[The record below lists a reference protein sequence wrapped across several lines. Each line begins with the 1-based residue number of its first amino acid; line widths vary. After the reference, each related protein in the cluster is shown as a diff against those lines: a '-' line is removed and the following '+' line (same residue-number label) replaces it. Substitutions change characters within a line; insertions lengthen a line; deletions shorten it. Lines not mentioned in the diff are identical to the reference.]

1 MTGVIQNPARLCQ
14 AGFFVSVAHVS
25 AMARYT
31 ESSQQRE
38 QRMKVHV
45 EFDLTP
51 QEFRQ
56 AMVLPDVE
64 AFQQELM
71 AHVRRQM
78 EAGVEGYD
86 PWSLMQP
93 FLQQGMAQGVAS
105 FGHYQQML
113 MDMLRQAEPR
123 SDETTHGSTRKKS

>member
-1 MTGVIQNPARLCQ
+1 
-14 AGFFVSVAHVS
+14 
-25 AMARYT
+25 
-31 ESSQQRE
+31 
-38 QRMKVHV
+38 MKVHV

-51 QEFRQ
+51 AEFRQ
-56 AMVLPDVE
+56 AMGLPDVE
-64 AFQQELM
+64 VFQQELM
-71 AHVRRQM
+71 AHIRQQM

-113 MDMLRQAEPR
+113 MDMLRQADTQ
-123 SDETTHGSTRKKS
+123 SDGETHSSKRKKS

>member
-1 MTGVIQNPARLCQ
+1 
-14 AGFFVSVAHVS
+14 
-25 AMARYT
+25 
-31 ESSQQRE
+31 
-38 QRMKVHV
+38 MKVHV

-56 AMVLPDVE
+56 AMGLPDVE

-123 SDETTHGSTRKKS
+123 SDETTRSSTRKKS

>member
-1 MTGVIQNPARLCQ
+1 MHDEARPIQ
-14 AGFFVSVAHVS
+14 AGFFVSAAPVS

-38 QRMKVHV
+38 RFMKVHV

-51 QEFRQ
+51 AEFRQ
-56 AMVLPDVE
+56 AMGLPDVE

-71 AHVRRQM
+71 GHIRHQM

-113 MDMLRQAEPR
+113 MDMLRQA
-123 SDETTHGSTRKKS
+123 DTQGDGTTHNSKRKKP

>member
-1 MTGVIQNPARLCQ
+1 
-14 AGFFVSVAHVS
+14 
-25 AMARYT
+25 
-31 ESSQQRE
+31 
-38 QRMKVHV
+38 MKVHV

-51 QEFRQ
+51 QELRQ
-56 AMVLPDVE
+56 AMGLPDVE
-64 AFQQELM
+64 VFQQELM
-71 AHVRRQM
+71 AHIRQQM

-113 MDMLRQAEPR
+113 MDMLRQADTQ
-123 SDETTHGSTRKKS
+123 SDGETHNSKRKKT